1 MNKVSWGVIST
12 AKIGTE
18 KVIPAM
24 QNGKYCEIKT
34 IASMDYNKAKKAAD
48 KLGIP
53 KAYGSYEELLKDSEI
68 QAVYIPLPNH
78 LHVEWS
84 IRSLRSGKHVL
95 CEKPLG
101 MNYKETETLYKVAT
115 EISKLKVME
124 AFMYRHHPQI
134 KKTKELIVAG
144 TIGELKN
151 IHATF
156 SYYNVDPQNI
166 RNMADIGGGGLMD
179 IGCYCIS
186 ISRFLFGSEP
196 KRVCAS
202 MDFDPQMKVDR
213 FVSAVLEFKDGA
225 ANISCSTQ
233 LRFHQ
238 FAEIIGTK
246 GKIRIDFP
254 FTPAPET
261 PAKITVQTDS
271 DPEEISFEIC
281 NQYTIQGDLFSKAI
295 LDDTDVPTS
304 FEDGIANMKVI
315 DAIRESSKANTWID
329 LDKL

>member
-1 MNKVSWGVIST
+1 MEKVSWGVIST

-24 QNGKYCEIKT
+24 QKGKYCDIKA
-34 IASMDYNKAKKAAD
+34 IASIDYSKAKKTAD
-48 KLGIP
+48 RLKIP
-53 KAYGSYEELLKDSEI
+53 KAYGSYEELLKDNEI

-84 IRSLRSGKHVL
+84 IHSLKAGKHVL

-101 MNYKETETLYKVAT
+101 MNFKETENLQKTAA
-115 EISKLKVME
+115 EFPKLKVME

-134 KKTKELIVAG
+134 QKTKELIDSG

-151 IHATF
+151 IHTMF
-156 SYYNVDPQNI
+156 SYYNIDPKNI

-196 KRVCAS
+196 KRVCAT

-213 FVSAVLEFKDGA
+213 FVSAVLEFKDGV

-233 LRFHQ
+233 LKFHQ
-238 FAEIIGTK
+238 FAEIVGTK
-246 GKIRIDFP
+246 GKIRMDLP
-254 FTPAPET
+254 FTPVPEN
-261 PAKITVQTDS
+261 PAKIILQTDS
-271 DPEEISFEIC
+271 SAEEISFEIC

-295 LDDTDVPTS
+295 LYDTKVPTPL
-304 FEDGIANMKVI
+304 EDGIANMKVI
-315 DAIRESSKANTWID
+315 DAIKESSKISSWFE